1 MCYIN
6 LTPHDIDVFTETA
19 FQGLTQV
26 NPTTWVADSV
36 SHGQSVA
43 AFPPSVKGGARIA
56 TKTIA
61 LPHGP
66 GDIPMVATEYGEAI
80 GIPDNVQP
88 EDILIVSLPMLSMM
102 KASIHP
108 LAGQCVSPYKVV
120 RCSNNGSMI
129 LGCMGFT
136 K

>member
-1 MCYIN
+1 MYIN
-6 LTPHDIDVFTETA
+6 LTPHDIDVFTESA

-26 NPTTWVADSV
+26 NPSTWVADSV
-36 SHGQSVA
+36 FPGQSIG
-43 AFPPSVKGGARIA
+43 AFPPAIKGGARIA
-56 TKTIA
+56 TTTIV

-66 GDIPMVATEYGEAI
+66 GDIPLVATEYGLPI

-88 EDILIVSLPMLSMM
+88 EDILIVSLPMLSML
-102 KASIHP
+102 KEASHP
-108 LAGQCVSPYKVV
+108 LTSQCVSPWKVV
-120 RCSNNGSMI
+120 RSSSNGSVV

>member
-1 MCYIN
+1 MSYIN
-6 LTPHDIDVFTETA
+6 LTPHDIDVFTNEA
-19 FQGLTQV
+19 FQGLVQV

-36 SHGQSVA
+36 YSEQAVG
-43 AFPPSVKGGARIA
+43 AFLPAVKGGARIA
-56 TKTIA
+56 TKTID

-66 GDIPMVATEYGEAI
+66 GDMPMVATEYGEAI

-102 KASIHP
+102 KASGHP

-120 RCSNNGSMI
+120 RSASNGSVV